1 IMLRIYT
8 YAEEHKRPDLR
19 SIILEHCGGDSMVVH
34 GEEYILYSLP
44 ISVCSRDGEV
54 VGFCIFK
61 EYERYIEI
69 VALNALK
76 LRKGIG
82 CMLINEVRRY
92 AESQGKFQIRLTTT
106 NENLAAIAFYEKMGF
121 TLYAVDKDAVTRAR
135 LLKPSIPLVSERGIP
150 IKDELHFYFSW
161 GN

>member
-1 IMLRIYT
+1 M
-8 YAEEHKRPDLR
+8 
-19 SIILEHCGGDSMVVH
+19 
-34 GEEYILYSLP
+34 
-44 ISVCSRDGEV
+44 CSRDGEV